1 MENKAYI
8 TAEVKELFNIAEEI
22 AKQNSR
28 IIKLHLSED
37 NEFEISK
44 AINKAMREVL
54 RTAAEVMGDNMS
66 C

>member
-8 TAEVKELFNIAEEI
+8 TAEVKELLNVAEEI

-28 IIKLHLSED
+28 ITKLHLSED

>member
-8 TAEVKELFNIAEEI
+8 TAEVKELLNVAEEI

>member
-8 TAEVKELFNIAEEI
+8 TAEVKELLNVAEEI

-28 IIKLHLSED
+28 ITKLHRSED

>member
-54 RTAAEVMGDNMS
+54 RTAAEIVGDNMA

>member
-22 AKQNSR
+22 ANQNRR
-28 IIKLHLSED
+28 IIKLQLSEE
-37 NEFEISK
+37 NEFKISN

>member
-8 TAEVKELFNIAEEI
+8 TAEVKELLNIAEEI

>member
-8 TAEVKELFNIAEEI
+8 TAEVKELLSIAEEI